1 MRSCLFPQVVVQVTP
16 VLNPMQP
23 FPIGT
28 EFITYTA
35 TDRTGNKA
43 NCSFTVTVV
52 GEIGFLVQLIFIDMV
67 IFKCSIVLQ
76 KQNYNIINILITI
89 FNLLL

>member
-1 MRSCLFPQVVVQVTP
+1 MQVTP

-28 EFITYTA
+28 ELITYTA

-52 GEIGFLVQLIFIDMV
+52 GEVGLLVNVQQMFNDIVLIF
-67 IFKCSIVLQ
+67 
-76 KQNYNIINILITI
+76 
-89 FNLLL
+89 

>member
-1 MRSCLFPQVVVQVTP
+1 MTP

-52 GEIGFLVQLIFIDMV
+52 GKVGFLL
-67 IFKCSIVLQ
+67 
-76 KQNYNIINILITI
+76 YIINVLFINYIQH
-89 FNLLL
+89 FAV

>member
-1 MRSCLFPQVVVQVTP
+1 MQVTP

-28 EFITYTA
+28 ELITYTA
-35 TDRTGNKA
+35 TDRTRNKA

-52 GEIGFLVQLIFIDMV
+52 GEVESLVNVQQMFNDM
-67 IFKCSIVLQ
+67 FM
-76 KQNYNIINILITI
+76 
-89 FNLLL
+89 

>member
-1 MRSCLFPQVVVQVTP
+1 MQVTP

-28 EFITYTA
+28 ELITYTA

-43 NCSFTVTVV
+43 NCSFTVTVA
-52 GEIGFLVQLIFIDMV
+52 GEVAFHLQLIVICMV
-67 IFKCSIVLQ
+67 LFKCYGFV
-76 KQNYNIINILITI
+76 KQNM
-89 FNLLL
+89 